1 MENLNTASCSKCGM
15 TLAST
20 CSKCNKTVDFAKAES
35 GCLVQITKCDDC
47 SNTPIVKD
55 VCQQA

>member
-1 MENLNTASCSKCGM
+1 MENLNTASCSKCGL

-20 CSKCNKTVDFAKAES
+20 CSKCNKTVDFAKTES

>member
-1 MENLNTASCSKCGM
+1 MENLNTAN
-15 TLAST
+15 
-20 CSKCNKTVDFAKAES
+20 CSKCNKTVDFTKAES

>member
-1 MENLNTASCSKCGM
+1 MKNINTASCSKCGM
-15 TLAST
+15 TLSST
-20 CSKCNKTVDFAKAES
+20 CSKCNKTVDFSQIEN

-55 VCQQA
+55 VCQQI